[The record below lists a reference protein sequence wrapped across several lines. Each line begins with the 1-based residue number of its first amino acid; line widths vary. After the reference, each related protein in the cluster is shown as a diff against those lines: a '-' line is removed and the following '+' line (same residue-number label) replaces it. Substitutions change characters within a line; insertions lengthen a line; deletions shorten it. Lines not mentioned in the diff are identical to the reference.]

1 MFLVRRALALVLAL
15 LVTMWLPVRQPVP
28 EREIAHSPTD
38 GRAQTE
44 RPSHAT
50 DFGPQMTAATAGS
63 SQARPGHDALHS
75 EVSFQGTPDYSLSAS
90 VPSSRL
96 RIHISPPV
104 RAFPLL
110 I

>member
-1 MFLVRRALALVLAL
+1 MVLVRRALALVLAL
-15 LVTMWLPVRQPVP
+15 VVTLWLPVRQPVS
-28 EREIAHSPTD
+28 EREIAQSTTD
-38 GRAQTE
+38 GSAQTE
-44 RPSHAT
+44 RPSHAA
-50 DFGPQMTAATAGS
+50 DFGPQMTAATAGT
-63 SQARPGHDALHS
+63 SQVRLGHDALHS

-90 VPSSRL
+90 APSSRL